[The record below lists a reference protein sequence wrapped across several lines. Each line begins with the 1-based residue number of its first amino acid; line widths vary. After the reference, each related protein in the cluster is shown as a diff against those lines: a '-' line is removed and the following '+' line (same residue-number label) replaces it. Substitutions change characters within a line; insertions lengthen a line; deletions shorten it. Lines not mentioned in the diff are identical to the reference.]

1 MFFSINFSDSFRFT
15 GWRKGAGK
23 IFEFSKIFFLK
34 MRFWNMPIALL
45 ESINLHQCSD
55 IVNFAIAKD
64 FF

>member
-1 MFFSINFSDSFRFT
+1 MTALDPLAGGKVPEKFLNFQRY
-15 GWRKGAGK
+15 
-23 IFEFSKIFFLK
+23 FFLK
-34 MRFWNMPIALL
+34 MRFWNMPIAFL